1 MMISLF
7 MRNGGEITNEGNSD
21 RDYQK
26 PTGGFTAEMEAV
38 RSGDDLFTV

>member
-1 MMISLF
+1 MMISLS

-26 PTGGFTAEMEAV
+26 STGGFTAEMEAV
-38 RSGDDLFTV
+38 EPREDLFTV